1 MRFWGRCSN
10 ERHAVPDLIN
20 NSWILCLLL
29 LLSCAVFSQ
38 VCCHSPQAVRFA
50 EFDLHCLVH
59 VVSPAS
65 FSVRD
70 SLGTW
75 NTAPGAR
82 RAKPR
87 GVGVDFCCGSDV
99 RFPWGSGNS
108 TAVAFGAAGCCLLQN
123 AQRWPRLLQEE
134 LQLPLKLV
142 PAQVASPGGSLPAMS
157 PGRSL
162 GGGSCALSETGER
175 MLQARAPRCGCSWL
189 SLRRAG
195 RNKQKSGVTGSAGA
209 RSPALACSTDHF
221 PVCKFW

>member
-1 MRFWGRCSN
+1 M
-10 ERHAVPDLIN
+10 N

-38 VCCHSPQAVRFA
+38 VCCHSPQAVGFA

-65 FSVRD
+65 FSMRD

-87 GVGVDFCCGSDV
+87 GMGVDFCCGSDV
-99 RFPWGSGNS
+99 RFPRGSVIS
-108 TAVAFGAAGCCLLQN
+108 AAVAFGAAGHCLLQN
-123 AQRWPRLLQEE
+123 AQRWPRLLQGE
-134 LQLPLKLV
+134 LQLLLNLV

-157 PGRSL
+157 SGRSL
-162 GGGSCALSETGER
+162 GGGCHALSETGEE
-175 MLQARAPRCGCSWL
+175 MLQVHAPRCGCSWL

-195 RNKQKSGVTGSAGA
+195 RNKQKAGVTRSAGA

-221 PVCKFW
+221 PVCKF

>member
-1 MRFWGRCSN
+1 MG
-10 ERHAVPDLIN
+10 
-20 NSWILCLLL
+20 
-29 LLSCAVFSQ
+29 
-38 VCCHSPQAVRFA
+38 FA

-65 FSVRD
+65 SSVRD

-108 TAVAFGAAGCCLLQN
+108 AAVAFGAAGHCLLQN
-123 AQRWPRLLQEE
+123 AQGWPRLLQEE

-175 MLQARAPRCGCSWL
+175 MLQARAPWCGCSWL

-209 RSPALACSTDHF
+209 QSPALACSTDHF
-221 PVCKFW
+221 PVCKF